1 MDQMEITSLICK
13 ITSKVKRKVKMAL
26 EKTLKMRMV
35 NKRGNY
41 NTRKENIL
49 LKTEQSIVVNGWA
62 DSATALANKHGLME
76 PVMRVSG
83 KTIKHTV
90 EEFSIMSMATSSMVS
105 GATTKLTA
113 TAPTS
118 M

>member
-1 MDQMEITSLICK
+1 M
-13 ITSKVKRKVKMAL
+13 RK
-26 EKTLKMRMV
+26 
-35 NKRGNY
+35 GN
-41 NTRKENIL
+41 TL

-62 DSATALANKHGLME
+62 DSATALVNKHGQME

-83 KTIKHTV
+83 KTTKHTV
-90 EEFSIMSMATSSMVS
+90 EEFSTMLMAMSSMVS

-113 TAPTS
+113 TGPTS